1 MRRIFG
7 ASSIPSSS
15 TSNSLA
21 SDSLPSP
28 SSSSHPD
35 YPSAQGPDGPLGTD
49 QQPKSW
55 FGLARSTSHSSV
67 ASRNTASSP
76 VPGAQPAHQPASSS
90 RLAESFNLDDD
101 FDFGQLPF
109 GSAARS
115 PPPPLSPPTAGRQR
129 DSARSSFGGVG
140 ARSRPFSPETT
151 ASEPVSQ
158 DALMIELLSGAAVVE
173 ARDFEIMGW
182 EETQEVK
189 KEHGVLSTRIAGLTR
204 SVALE
209 TRLRD
214 SAAKLVRLSGPSSD
228 PSTPANP
235 ASPARPRVTR
245 EQAEAQLATAQ
256 AKLDTL
262 QADLF
267 KTSSREAELRV
278 KLLRHTAAVLAT
290 SLRQKEQEQ
299 EGRSSSAAAPTY
311 PFSPTLA
318 PSSAASQPRATPSPP
333 GSARFDGAHFFAGNR
348 EAIVPRARTISANG
362 VGGSP
367 YQSPQLGASGSFG
380 TNAVQLQHDVAERDA
395 RIKELEKQAGSLERQ
410 LDEVK
415 RQSEAD
421 LQSARESFDRRDEEI
436 KDEQER
442 LRRELS
448 SAQADA
454 ESLREELH
462 AARDDVE
469 QVRARHDDARREV
482 EDARRELDEHQS
494 QLAVARSSPSV
505 DDAAQRDLE
514 AARHE
519 AQDAARRLRDQGMEL
534 AEAEHKLSEAEERVS
549 ELEEELQ
556 RTEEEMKDER
566 RSWEDKVREAE
577 SAGAAASSALASR
590 SAAPEDDE
598 RVEEARRRIEQLEGE
613 RRSVVEAIGDVLRR
627 HRTRPALGS
636 ALREAPSL
644 DDAAHDRDDLPA
656 YLASTLDAHLDKAG
670 SHVDSLAA
678 DLSSLHAERDAHAGV
693 EDELAQAHERIQMLE
708 GDVESLTAERDS
720 LETELDLLRSQAH
733 DHEARLATLPQLE
746 ADHAAA
752 HTSAMHAQQ
761 ELAGAQARLADL
773 DGRVAEQ
780 DKQLQDLWC
789 AIPPLEGRARA
800 NSESSD
806 LSVLRSAF
814 DPSSSSSSPP
824 LPARKPLGALL
835 KSAIGAG
842 GSDASAAPSS
852 SSSSGD
858 YSIDALVVRVKLL
871 LAEDQKLVQKLVAL
885 ESEKGDAQTKRIAEL
900 EERLDVSANQEVT
913 MLERLNDLTE
923 SLEAT
928 RAEKRKL
935 EADKTQ
941 LVDQL
946 ALAQQ
951 QQQRSPTPAALAPP
965 SSSSNADEVEDLRGQ
980 IADLEEEL
988 ADAQRR
994 EQKTRA
1000 NLLDELNGV
1009 QSELSSTKTKL
1020 RQAERRLGSK

>member
-7 ASSIPSSS
+7 ASSITGSS

-35 YPSAQGPDGPLGTD
+35 YPSPHAPDALHGTD
-49 QQPKSW
+49 PQAKSW
-55 FGLARSTSHSSV
+55 FGLARSTSHGSV
-67 ASRNTASSP
+67 ASRNAASSP
-76 VPGAQPAHQPASSS
+76 VPGAQPAHLPASSS
-90 RLAESFNLDDD
+90 RLAESFHPDDD

-109 GSAARS
+109 GSARS
-115 PPPPLSPPTAGRQR
+115 PPPPLSPPSIGRQR
-129 DSARSSFGGVG
+129 DSARSSIGGGVG

-182 EETQEVK
+182 EETQEVT
-189 KEHGVLSTRIAGLTR
+189 KEHTILSSRIAGLTR

-262 QADLF
+262 QADLY

-299 EGRSSSAAAPTY
+299 ESRSAAAAAPY

-318 PSSAASQPRATPSPP
+318 PSLAASQPHATPSPP

-348 EAIVPRARTISANG
+348 EAIVPRTRTLSANG

-380 TNAVQLQHDVAERDA
+380 ADAVQLQHDLVERDA
-395 RIKELEKQAGSLERQ
+395 RIKELEEQAGSLERQ

-421 LQSARESFDRRDEEI
+421 LRSAREALDRRDEEA
-436 KDEQER
+436 KEEQEQ

-448 SAQADA
+448 GAQADV
-454 ESLREELH
+454 EGLREELH

-469 QVRARHDDARREV
+469 QVRGEHDEARREAEEARREV
-482 EDARRELDEHQS
+482 EGARREVDEHKS

-505 DDAAQRDLE
+505 DGAAQRDLE
-514 AARHE
+514 AARQE

-534 AEAEHKLSEAEERVS
+534 AEAEHKLADAEERVS

-566 RSWEDKVREAE
+566 RVWEDKVRDAE
-577 SAGAAASSALASR
+577 SASAAPASR
-590 SAAPEDDE
+590 SADPEDDE

-613 RRSVVEAIGDVLRR
+613 RRSVAEAIGDVLRR

-644 DDAAHDRDDLPA
+644 DDATEGRDDLPA
-656 YLASTLDAHLDKAG
+656 YLASTLDAHFDKAG
-670 SHVDSLAA
+670 AHVDSLAA
-678 DLSSLHAERDAHAGV
+678 DLSSLHVDRDSRAGL

-708 GDVESLTAERDS
+708 GDVESLSAERDS
-720 LETELDLLRSQAH
+720 LETELDLLRSQAQ
-733 DHEARLATLPQLE
+733 DHEARLSALPQLE

-773 DGRVAEQ
+773 DERVAEQ
-780 DKQLQDLWC
+780 DKQLQDLWRS
-789 AIPPLEGRARA
+789 IPSLEGRARA

-814 DPSSSSSSPP
+814 DPSSSSSPP
-824 LPARKPLGALL
+824 LPARKPLGALF

-842 GSDASAAPSS
+842 GPESGLAPSS
-852 SSSSGD
+852 STSSGD
-858 YSIDALVVRVKLL
+858 YSVDALVARVKLL

-885 ESEKGDAQTKRIAEL
+885 ESEKGDVQSKRIAEL

-923 SLEAT
+923 SLEQT

-935 EADKTQ
+935 EADKAQ

-946 ALAQQ
+946 AAA
-951 QQQRSPTPAALAPP
+951 QQRSPTPAAAPV
-965 SSSSNADEVEDLRGQ
+965 STSSNMDDVDDLRGQ

-1000 NLLDELNGV
+1000 NLLEELNSV

-1020 RQAERRLGSK
+1020 RQAERRLGTK